1 MNALQISPAWK
12 EYYDNPQSARLGTI
26 NAMFV
31 VGKILGMIFVAP
43 FSNRFSRKLPLILA
57 MMICVA
63 GAGIQA
69 GAVNFGML
77 VFSRCQLGLGS
88 SLMML
93 PGPIIIAEMA
103 YPTHRGKLT
112 AMFNVFYY
120 YGAILAA
127 WSTFGTLKL
136 DGDWGW
142 RIPTL
147 LQGATPALQ
156 LLFIPH
162 RKRENPEARD
172 ILVYHH
178 AGGDQAS
185 PLVEVEM
192 KQIQL
197 NLRQEAESEGVA
209 WSRVLRSPANRKRLL
224 ISAITG
230 IASQWAGNAVIS
242 YYLTLALDK
251 VGITDATQ
259 QAAINGGLQV
269 FNLLAALGFGSLLVD
284 RLWRRVLFLW
294 SAVGM
299 TCSYTALTI
308 VNSRFAATQSKSLGY
323 AFIPMIFLFYFHYNI
338 AMNPLSVLVPARN
351 LALPFT
357 HMGHGIHAG
366 HRLRVAHHRPV
377 CEPRCAEGSRLA
389 VLYCFLCD

>member
-1 MNALQISPAWK
+1 
-12 EYYDNPQSARLGTI
+12 
-26 NAMFV
+26 MFV
-31 VGKILGMIFVAP
+31 VGKILGMMFVAP
-43 FSNRFSRKLPLILA
+43 FSSRFGRKLPLILA

-69 GAVNFGML
+69 GAANFGML
-77 VFSRCQLGLGS
+77 VFSRCLLGFGS

-93 PGPIIIAEMA
+93 PGPIIIAEIA

-112 AMFNVFYY
+112 AMLNVFYC

-127 WSTFGTLKL
+127 CLEH
-136 DGDWGW
+136 DWGW

-156 LLFIPH
+156 LNFVWFVPESPRFLTAKGRIQ
-162 RKRENPEARD
+162 EARN

-185 PLVEVEM
+185 PLV
-192 KQIQL
+192 K
-197 NLRQEAESEGVA
+197 RPRTSVA
-209 WSRVLRSPANRKRLL
+209 WSRVLRSPANRRRLL

-242 YYLTLALDK
+242 YYLALAHDE

-259 QAAINGGLQV
+259 QAAINGGLQD
-269 FNLLAALGFGSLLVD
+269 FNLLAALGFESLLVN
-284 RLWRRVLFLW
+284 RLGRVLFLW

-323 AFIPMIFLFYFHYNI
+323 AFISIIFLFYFHYNI
-338 AMNPLSVLVPARN
+338 AMTPFLYSYPPEIWPYHLRTWGTAFTLITAYVSLIVALKTLDWRYYIIFCVLNAVYVLLVYFFSLERKGKTLEEVAEIFEGAARSRGGGN
-351 LALPFT
+351 L
-357 HMGHGIHAG
+357 
-366 HRLRVAHHRPV
+366 
-377 CEPRCAEGSRLA
+377 EGKN
-389 VLYCFLCD
+389 V